1 MRGRN
6 HLIVTVI
13 LANIVCA
20 YLIHPTT
27 LIDVMLCTVGMIAV
41 GFGSL
46 APDIDIKQSMIRK
59 WYVVLPTLPFWITQL
74 SVHWLLGTIYGFKH
88 RGVMH
93 SLMGWA
99 TSFAAIAILTDLILG
114 RMISMAICGGFAFGY
129 LAHLIEDALTTKT
142 RIDWIPEPKFMKHW
156 AFGVLMVLTLAMLL
170 MPIATAADTDITSK
184 SFDDVKKEFDTFA
197 SDVFWFGVKLV
208 AVYGGILAYCG
219 LKHTSIGIVKGLI
232 IAFVIVFVLPGIL
245 TTIFT

>member
-20 YLIHPTT
+20 YMIHPTT

-41 GFGSL
+41 GFGSI
-46 APDIDIKQSMIRK
+46 APDIDLKQSMIRK

-74 SVHWLLGTIYGFKH
+74 GVHWLLGKIYGFKH

-99 TSFAAIAILTDLILG
+99 TSFAAIAILTDIILG

-129 LAHLIEDALTTKT
+129 LAHLIEDAVTTKT
-142 RIDWIPEPKFMKHW
+142 RINWIPEPKFMKHW
-156 AFGVLMVLTLAMLL
+156 AFGVLLVLTLVMLL
-170 MPIATAADTDITSK
+170 APVVSADDTDITSK
-184 SFDDVKKEFDTFA
+184 SFDDVEKEFNAFA
-197 SDVFWFGVKLV
+197 SKLFWFGVKV
-208 AVYGGILAYCG
+208 VTVFAGILAYCG
-219 LKHTSIGIVKGLI
+219 LAHKSVHIVKGLI
-232 IAFVIVFVLPGIL
+232 AAFLIAFVLSGIL
-245 TTIFT
+245 IQIFT